1 MTPQD
6 SQKVV
11 SNEDVKN
18 IVLERLKIL
27 SPDTVISIGSSENV
41 SRDQLIQHVKDEDS
55 VGELFA
61 EMQMEWI
68 RSFKEKV

>member
-41 SRDQLIQHVKDEDS
+41 SRDELIQHVKDEDS